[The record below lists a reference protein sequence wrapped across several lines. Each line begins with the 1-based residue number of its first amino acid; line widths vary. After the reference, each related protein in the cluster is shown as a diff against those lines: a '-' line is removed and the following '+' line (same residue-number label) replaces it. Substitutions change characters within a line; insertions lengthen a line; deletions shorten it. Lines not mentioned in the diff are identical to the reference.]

1 MRAAPAAGPRR
12 VRVGPAGGDGRAR
25 GEGRAAAGGERCERG
40 DSGSAPPRLRRAPRP
55 SPEGARRE
63 RSRPEETLTAPRG
76 LLRGHCHSPA
86 PVENERKDSPG
97 SPNLRAARL
106 RHPPET
112 CGVWLKE
119 TVRPPKTR
127 EPRINR
133 TPRKEM
139 SSLVGKNH
147 QNKREN
153 RRT

>member
-1 MRAAPAAGPRR
+1 MEEPGVRAERRREGSDANGGTAARPRLTSGGPRGHHLGERGGSEAAPRK
-12 VRVGPAGGDGRAR
+12 
-25 GEGRAAAGGERCERG
+25 
-40 DSGSAPPRLRRAPRP
+40 P
-55 SPEGARRE
+55 SR
-63 RSRPEETLTAPRG
+63 RPEPRG